1 MPVLRVLPLPSILF
15 HDVSAIVT
23 CLPSVVLTV
32 SEILIWELCLM
43 QTFAAMMITVLTL
56 VTGRISLSMIPSCC
70 NMLMLLIVLSPP
82 TVGRT
87 PMLLPVVAFS
97 LIGMTTVTL
106 QVFSPIIMTLTAAVM
121 FQLTVTTSAVT
132 TSLYWLGD
140 LTVVHNVYLSNYSR
154 RKRRREER
162 VM

>member
-1 MPVLRVLPLPSILF
+1 
-15 HDVSAIVT
+15 
-23 CLPSVVLTV
+23 
-32 SEILIWELCLM
+32 
-43 QTFAAMMITVLTL
+43 MMITVLSL

-82 TVGRT
+82 MVGRT

-121 FQLTVTTSAVT
+121 FQLTVTMSTVT

-140 LTVVHNVYLSNYSR
+140 LTVIHNVCPPTTQ
-154 RKRRREER
+154 KEKEEEKKG
-162 VM
+162 